1 MWRKII
7 MKQQLNNLLSNLVVE
22 YHKLQN
28 FHWYVKGK
36 DFFQVHAK
44 LEDLYNGING
54 MIDEVAENMLME
66 GIEPVAS
73 LKEFLENSSIQ
84 EASAEKIKS
93 KYIFKEVLNDFNIIL
108 NQVIEIKKLADEQES
123 YLLSASMDE
132 YIKEFKKSIWMIN
145 QVIDD

>member
-1 MWRKII
+1 MN
-7 MKQQLNNLLSNLVVE
+7 QQLNNLLANLVVE

-28 FHWYVKGK
+28 FHWYIKGK

-66 GIEPVAS
+66 GIKPRGS
-73 LKEFLENSSIQ
+73 LKEFLEVASIQ
-84 EASAEKIKS
+84 EAEAESIKS
-93 KYIFKEVLNDFNIIL
+93 KYIFKEVLKDFNIIL
-108 NQVIEIKKLADEQES
+108 NQVLEIKKLADEES
-123 YLLSASMDE
+123 NYLISASMDE
-132 YIKEFKKSIWMIN
+132 YIKQFKKSIWMIN

>member
-1 MWRKII
+1 MN
-7 MKQQLNNLLSNLVVE
+7 QQLNNLLANLVVE

-28 FHWYVKGK
+28 FHWYIKGK

-66 GIEPVAS
+66 GIKPIGS
-73 LKEFLENSSIQ
+73 LKEFLEVSSIQ
-84 EASAEKIKS
+84 EAEAESIKS
-93 KYIFKEVLNDFNIIL
+93 KTIFKEVLKDFNMIL
-108 NQVIEIKKLADEQES
+108 NQVIEIKKLADEES
-123 YLLSASMDE
+123 NYLISASMDE
-132 YIKEFKKSIWMIN
+132 YIKQFKKSIWMIN

>member
-1 MWRKII
+1 
-7 MKQQLNNLLSNLVVE
+7 MKQQLNNLLANLVVE

-28 FHWYVKGK
+28 FHWYIKGK

-66 GIEPVAS
+66 GIKPIGS
-73 LKEFLENSSIQ
+73 LKEFLEVSSIQ
-84 EASAEKIKS
+84 EAEAESIKS
-93 KYIFKEVLNDFNIIL
+93 KTIFKEVLKDFNMIL
-108 NQVIEIKKLADEQES
+108 NQVIEIKKLADEES
-123 YLLSASMDE
+123 NYLISASMDE
-132 YIKEFKKSIWMIN
+132 YIKQFKKSIWMIN